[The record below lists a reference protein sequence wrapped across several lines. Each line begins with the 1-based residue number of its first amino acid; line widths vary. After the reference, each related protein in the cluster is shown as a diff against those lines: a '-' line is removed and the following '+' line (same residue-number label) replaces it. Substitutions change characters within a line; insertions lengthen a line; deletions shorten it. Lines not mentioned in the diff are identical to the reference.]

1 MRTWIFYGSP
11 EHGSSKKTIHFVKQ
25 CTSPQRTKEYK
36 RMMELLDRNVYRVV
50 GHCTAAKWNEEHN
63 IIKFA
68 NI

>member
-25 CTSPQRTKEYK
+25 CKSPRLTKEYK
-36 RMMELLDRNVYRVV
+36 TMMSLLEDNTYALV
-50 GHCTAAKWNEEHN
+50 GHCTTKIWNEEHN

-68 NI
+68 